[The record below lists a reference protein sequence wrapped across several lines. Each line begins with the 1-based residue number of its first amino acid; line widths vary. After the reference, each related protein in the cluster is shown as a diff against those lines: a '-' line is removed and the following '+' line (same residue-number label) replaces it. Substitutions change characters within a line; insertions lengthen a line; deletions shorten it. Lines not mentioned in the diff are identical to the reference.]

1 MDVGAAFIADNEAT
15 ELIEPGEASFDDP
28 AMAPKLG
35 FALDIA
41 ACDARD
47 NAATAQLAPVDRIV
61 VALVGVDLVRA
72 FSRSPAWAADRRDT
86 INEWDQPGAVI
97 DIGGREFDD
106 ERDALSIHGKMSLRA
121 GLAAIGRVRAG
132 VFAPFLAGTLAAS
145 TEARS
150 QSMPS
155 AAPRRSSIAWWMR
168 AHTPACCHSYS
179 LRQQVMPQQW
189 ATSYGRYSQ
198 GMPVCRTNRM
208 PRNASRGG
216 TGGRPP
222 FGRGRAGGIC
232 GSINAHKSSGRS
244 CRAMPAATSH
254 MVNNSLFC

>member
-1 MDVGAAFIADNEAT
+1 MDVSTTFIANNEAA
-15 ELIEPGEASFDDP
+15 ELIEPGKASLNDP
-28 AMAPKLG
+28 AMPTGSG

-41 ACDARD
+41 ARDARD
-47 NAATAQLAPVDRIV
+47 DATTTQFAPVDRVI

-72 FSRSPAWAADRRDT
+72 LSRTPAWAANRRDA

-106 ERDALSIHGKMSLRA
+106 ERDALSIHGKMPLRA
-121 GLAAIGRVRAG
+121 GFAAIGRVRAG
-132 VFAPFLAGTLAAS
+132 VLAPFLAGTLAAS

-155 AAPRRSSIAWWMR
+155 AAPRRSSIAWWMA
-168 AHTPACCHSYS
+168 AHPPACCHSCS
-179 LRQQVMPQQW
+179 LRQQVMPQHPL
-189 ATSYGRYSQ
+189 TSCGRSQ

-222 FGRGRAGGIC
+222 FGRGRAGGIS

-244 CRAMPAATSH
+244 CRAMPAATSL